1 MNYPNSFG
9 GGRDEFTLD
18 WTNRSFTSLVVHPRC
33 FPRQNETSF
42 FVISRCVFD
51 SIHSKSSHSL
61 CEWIIEREFLWCHE
75 RGSWISFLLGNR
87 TIASKWSSV
96 NVRVSRIRG
105 KDSLLHDKENRK
117 IAQWIKFPF
126 RFPDSFASMESSL
139 LLGTD
144 WWNRI
149 RDQWR
154 CVEPGIP
161 LQIKRTGEA
170 TPSHANQ
177 SNILL
182 VIQSIPTRNMWQPVE
197 CAGEREE
204 ISCGNARRF
213 AEERIL
219 WSDRRKCCTAFWSR
233 WRLHFGISLPRLRIP
248 CKQRCYQG
256 IQIN

>member
-18 WTNRSFTSLVVHPRC
+18 WTNGSFTFLVVRPR
-33 FPRQNETSF
+33 RNETSF
-42 FVISRCVFD
+42 FVISLCVFD

-75 RGSWISFLLGNR
+75 KGSWISFLLGVYS
-87 TIASKWSSV
+87 IASKWSSV

-105 KDSLLHDKENRK
+105 KDSLLHDKENRE

-126 RFPDSFASMESSL
+126 RFPDSFASMKSFPSFRHRAR
-139 LLGTD
+139 
-144 WWNRI
+144 WNRI

-161 LQIKRTGEA
+161 LQIKQTREA

-182 VIQSIPTRNMWQPVE
+182 VI
-197 CAGEREE
+197 
-204 ISCGNARRF
+204 
-213 AEERIL
+213 
-219 WSDRRKCCTAFWSR
+219 
-233 WRLHFGISLPRLRIP
+233 
-248 CKQRCYQG
+248 
-256 IQIN
+256 